1 MAAGSAA
8 WDRRRVGRFHFD
20 KAPIYGRW
28 PAPVVGAGCGAVVL
42 NRSRFVKVGKARRG
56 QPHEVEII
64 DLS

>member
-1 MAAGSAA
+1 
-8 WDRRRVGRFHFD
+8 VGRFHFD

-42 NRSRFVKVGKARRG
+42 DRSSFVKVGKARRG